1 MYLCLSGR
9 IVEASNPR
17 PNLVEF
23 VRLARDT
30 GYQGVGLRQW
40 QITPQTTDQ
49 EMRQLEAELAATGLR
64 VSSISTTPDAV
75 KALVPMAR
83 ALGVKTFRVAGPP
96 LALARAADGLDA
108 DMRLGPQM
116 HTASEFET
124 VALAA
129 QALGLADDH
138 RVGVIVEPANHLMA
152 GEVFSRSL
160 FAPLA
165 GRIIG
170 CNLQSLE
177 VGSGDSVLTLRDGAK
192 ITYRRVD
199 PAQNRQIDFPAFFE
213 ALLAAG
219 YNEYVDVIEPAA
231 RDKSIEETARG
242 AAEYLRGVLPAA

>member
-17 PNLVEF
+17 PSLVEF

-40 QITPQTTDQ
+40 QITPQTTAQ
-49 EMRQLEAELAATGLR
+49 ELRLLEAELAATGLR

-75 KALVPMAR
+75 KALVPVAR
-83 ALGVKTFRVAGPP
+83 ALGVKTFRVAGAPA
-96 LALARAADGLDA
+96 ALSRVAEDLDA
-108 DMRLGPQM
+108 DMRIGPQM
-116 HTASEFET
+116 HTGSEFET

-129 QALGLADDH
+129 QTLQQADDR
-138 RVGVIVEPANHLMA
+138 RVGVIVEPSNHLMA
-152 GEVFSRSL
+152 GELFSRNL

-170 CNLQSLE
+170 CNLQSIE
-177 VGSGDSVLTLRDGAK
+177 VGTGDSVLALRDGAK
-192 ITYRRVD
+192 VTYRRVD
-199 PAQNRQIDFPAFFE
+199 PAQNRQIDFAAFFE
-213 ALLAAG
+213 SLRAAG
-219 YNEYVDVIEPAA
+219 YDGYVDVIEPAA

-242 AAEYLRGVLPAA
+242 AAEYLRGVLPGS